1 MKNKKELKK
10 IFISILTFVIISLG
24 MSYYMNIKT
33 NALENEK
40 VKVTEKEQKY
50 EGDCVDENVAL
61 SDDIVI
67 KIIEKVDSSL
77 DINFVNKFDEIDE
90 NNKPYTSI
98 ELSVSGNL
106 DKIKENNN
114 TFIEGEIIILP
125 FTNKLRLYS
134 KSLNQCNYDINK
146 YEIAYKN
153 YFINFNNPDKI
164 YKNYY
169 ELFNQYE
176 IDTTFNN
183 IMFYKIYRYYGGKL
197 WLQII

>member
-77 DINFVNKFDEIDE
+77 DINFVNKFDEVDE

-98 ELSVSGNL
+98 ELSVSGSL
-106 DKIKENNN
+106 DKIKE
-114 TFIEGEIIILP
+114 I
-125 FTNKLRLYS
+125 
-134 KSLNQCNYDINK
+134 
-146 YEIAYKN
+146 
-153 YFINFNNPDKI
+153 
-164 YKNYY
+164 
-169 ELFNQYE
+169 
-176 IDTTFNN
+176 
-183 IMFYKIYRYYGGKL
+183 
-197 WLQII
+197 

>member
-40 VKVTEKEQKY
+40 VKVTEKEPKY

-77 DINFVNKFDEIDE
+77 DINFVK
-90 NNKPYTSI
+90 
-98 ELSVSGNL
+98 
-106 DKIKENNN
+106 
-114 TFIEGEIIILP
+114 
-125 FTNKLRLYS
+125 
-134 KSLNQCNYDINK
+134 
-146 YEIAYKN
+146 
-153 YFINFNNPDKI
+153 
-164 YKNYY
+164 
-169 ELFNQYE
+169 
-176 IDTTFNN
+176 
-183 IMFYKIYRYYGGKL
+183 
-197 WLQII
+197 

>member
-10 IFISILTFVIISLG
+10 IFISILTFVIIILG

-40 VKVTEKEQKY
+40 VKVTEKEPKY
-50 EGDCVDENVAL
+50 EGDCVDENVDL

-67 KIIEKVDSSL
+67 KIIEKIDSSL

-106 DKIKENNN
+106 DKIKE
-114 TFIEGEIIILP
+114 IE
-125 FTNKLRLYS
+125 NV
-134 KSLNQCNYDINK
+134 LNDLNLNYKIENMDIKNPK
-146 YEIAYKN
+146 NEKGNQKN
-153 YFINFNNPDKI
+153 YVDCIM
-164 YKNYY
+164 
-169 ELFNQYE
+169 
-176 IDTTFNN
+176 TFKV
-183 IMFYKIYRYYGGKL
+183 I
-197 WLQII
+197 

>member
-50 EGDCVDENVAL
+50 ESDCVDENVAL

-77 DINFVNKFDEIDE
+77 DINFVNKFDEVDE
-90 NNKPYTSI
+90 NNK
-98 ELSVSGNL
+98 
-106 DKIKENNN
+106 
-114 TFIEGEIIILP
+114 
-125 FTNKLRLYS
+125 NKS
-134 KSLNQCNYDINK
+134 NS
-146 YEIAYKN
+146 
-153 YFINFNNPDKI
+153 
-164 YKNYY
+164 
-169 ELFNQYE
+169 
-176 IDTTFNN
+176 
-183 IMFYKIYRYYGGKL
+183 
-197 WLQII
+197 

>member
-50 EGDCVDENVAL
+50 EGDCVYENVDL

-106 DKIKENNN
+106 DKIKE
-114 TFIEGEIIILP
+114 IE
-125 FTNKLRLYS
+125 NV
-134 KSLNQCNYDINK
+134 LNDLNLNYKIENMDIKNPK
-146 YEIAYKN
+146 NEKGNQKN
-153 YFINFNNPDKI
+153 YVDCIM
-164 YKNYY
+164 
-169 ELFNQYE
+169 
-176 IDTTFNN
+176 TFKV
-183 IMFYKIYRYYGGKL
+183 I
-197 WLQII
+197 

>member
-77 DINFVNKFDEIDE
+77 DINFVNKFDEVDE
-90 NNKPYTSI
+90 NNKPYYLI

-106 DKIKENNN
+106 DKIKEIEDVLNDLKLNYN
-114 TFIEGEIIILP
+114 IENMDIKNPKTEKGNDKHYVDCIMTFKVI
-125 FTNKLRLYS
+125 
-134 KSLNQCNYDINK
+134 
-146 YEIAYKN
+146 
-153 YFINFNNPDKI
+153 
-164 YKNYY
+164 
-169 ELFNQYE
+169 
-176 IDTTFNN
+176 
-183 IMFYKIYRYYGGKL
+183 
-197 WLQII
+197 

>member
-24 MSYYMNIKT
+24 MSYYMT

-77 DINFVNKFDEIDE
+77 DINFVNKFDEVDE

-98 ELSVSGNL
+98 ELSV
-106 DKIKENNN
+106 
-114 TFIEGEIIILP
+114 
-125 FTNKLRLYS
+125 
-134 KSLNQCNYDINK
+134 
-146 YEIAYKN
+146 
-153 YFINFNNPDKI
+153 
-164 YKNYY
+164 
-169 ELFNQYE
+169 
-176 IDTTFNN
+176 
-183 IMFYKIYRYYGGKL
+183 
-197 WLQII
+197 